1 MTSTS
6 TALRAQARR
15 GLALGSIAGL
25 GIYRP
30 PLDAPAARP
39 ASGSELTGVSN
50 RVQAEQG
57 LTTPSLA
64 AGAARAALR
73 ASGVE
78 SADLEMIIVGTT
90 TPDVLWPTTACLV
103 QTELKLPMVAS
114 FDLYAAETSLLAA
127 LNVGIRYITA
137 GARAVLLIG
146 AESNNQLVDLPGQ
159 GGAVHGR
166 AAAAAVLS
174 RAGGDDGVLSTMAGG
189 AAQADGNGDAQD
201 RTLLRGLME
210 GTTDCLKNASLT
222 MADIDLVIGEQSAPE
237 IMHAWS
243 KLAGVS
249 PSRLLLDPARYGSVL
264 SAASLIA
271 LHDAVKTGRHQ
282 KGMTALLLAG
292 GSGPTWA
299 AACIRWGGAG
309 IAEASPGVERRA

>member
-1 MTSTS
+1 MPS
-6 TALRAQARR
+6 LAQARR

-30 PLDAPAARP
+30 PLDAPAAPR
-39 ASGSELTGVSN
+39 ARGSDLTGVSN
-50 RVQAEQG
+50 RVQADQG
-57 LTTPSLA
+57 LSTPSLA

-73 ASGVE
+73 ASGVDG
-78 SADLEMIIVGTT
+78 ADLEMIVVGTT

-127 LNVGIRYITA
+127 LNVGIRYISA

-189 AAQADGNGDAQD
+189 AAQPNGNGDAHD
-201 RTLLRGLME
+201 RILLRGLME
-210 GTTDCLKNASLT
+210 GATDCLRTASLT
-222 MADIDLVIGEQSAPE
+222 MADVDLVIGEQSAPE
-237 IMHAWS
+237 IMQAWS

-249 PSRLLLDPARYGSVL
+249 SSRLLLRPRLSGPRRSVL
-264 SAASLIA
+264 SVPPGATPLTRTAGASSCA
-271 LHDAVKTGRHQ
+271 MAVTRPR
-282 KGMTALLLAG
+282 TANFDE
-292 GSGPTWA
+292 T
-299 AACIRWGGAG
+299 
-309 IAEASPGVERRA
+309 